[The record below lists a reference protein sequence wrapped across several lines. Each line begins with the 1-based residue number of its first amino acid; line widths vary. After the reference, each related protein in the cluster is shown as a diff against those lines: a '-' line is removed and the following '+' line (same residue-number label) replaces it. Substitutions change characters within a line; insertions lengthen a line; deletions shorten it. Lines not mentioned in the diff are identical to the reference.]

1 MTKANVPPVVVPSA
15 NAESENINTNSDAK
29 ALMKFIFCNKL
40 IIQIF
45 SKLFNFYFNLKRD
58 KGEDKQNNF
67 NAQNLLAK
75 ISDLLIKLIPGESH
89 DQKLFEC
96 VNSGF
101 KFLVSESS
109 SDSIENNLECILVL
123 RILYLLGY
131 VVKEGETGEFLENI
145 SEWNENLISKSS
157 QNRVKII
164 SVINKGIKESH
175 LT

>member
-1 MTKANVPPVVVPSA
+1 MAHTIFSTRGIILKRQSTGETNIFVYILTENLGLVIA
-15 NAESENINTNSDAK
+15 NAQGVRTSK
-29 ALMKFIFCNKL
+29 
-40 IIQIF
+40 
-45 SKLFNFYFNLKRD
+45 SKLSSSLTEFSFGTYSLVKAKNGWRVTDAESDGNFYFNLKRD

-109 SDSIENNLECILVL
+109 SDSIENNLECILV
-123 RILYLLGY
+123 
-131 VVKEGETGEFLENI
+131 
-145 SEWNENLISKSS
+145 
-157 QNRVKII
+157 
-164 SVINKGIKESH
+164 
-175 LT
+175 